1 MTGTGKGGRQR
12 KYSEEIA
19 AEICDRLAA
28 GEPLRK
34 ICLDSHLPNAATV
47 HGWVIDDY
55 EGFHKRYARAREIQ
69 AEMIAE
75 EIESISDDESKDI
88 FDKIDGSTP
97 NRVAVER
104 AKLRVDARKWLLA
117 KLHPKKYGEAK
128 TVTHA
133 GEMTVNQTQLTPKQ
147 AADALLS
154 AASEED
160 DGFDGESDEL

>member
-1 MTGTGKGGRQR
+1 MTVPGKGGRPR
-12 KYSEEIA
+12 KYSEEMA
-19 AEICDRLAA
+19 AEICERLSE
-28 GEPLRK
+28 GESLSK
-34 ICLDSHLPNAATV
+34 ICLDSHIPV
-47 HGWVIDDY
+47 KSVVRGWVLDDY
-55 EGFHKRYARAREIQ
+55 KGFANRYARARELQ
-69 AEMIAE
+69 AEAIAD
-75 EIESISDDESKDI
+75 EIEAISDDESKDI
-88 FDKIDGSTP
+88 FDKIDGSIP

-117 KLHPKKYGEAK
+117 KLHPKRYGEAK

-160 DGFDGESDEL
+160 CGFDSESDEL